1 MTPSRSSTVA
11 ARSPSGV
18 MTRRPRI
25 AVTSPTAHPGII
37 GAHFAPY
44 RAQNAPRV
52 MGTTRLSLAHGDVG
66 AGDARVG
73 GVTDSGQ
80 VPVAE
85 LNGATAATAVGLQ
98 ACASTRWIERMI
110 SGRPYRSMEAL
121 TAASDGVLATWA
133 GRTSSRPWP
142 RIRGSAP
149 GARDTAARRPGRGRN
164 SPGPGTPAR
173 RSRPGCWAGN
183 AAYEERFGRV
193 FLICATGM
201 PAASMLAALQARL
214 GHDPAT
220 EREVVRGE
228 LARSSRSG
236 WPGVSS
242 DRLSAD

>member
-1 MTPSRSSTVA
+1 
-11 ARSPSGV
+11 
-18 MTRRPRI
+18 
-25 AVTSPTAHPGII
+25 
-37 GAHFAPY
+37 
-44 RAQNAPRV
+44 

-85 LNGATAATAVGLQ
+85 LNGATAATAVGLLRP

-110 SGRPYRSMEAL
+110 SGRPYRSLEAL
-121 TAASDGVLATWA
+121 TAASDGVLATLGWPDIEQA
-133 GRTSSRPWP
+133 LAAHP
-142 RIRGSAP
+142 RI
-149 GARDTAARRPGRGRN
+149 GARGAGRGREAAW
-164 SPGPGTPAR
+164 SRQEQSGTRDAGPEVQAGLR
-173 RSRPGCWAGN
+173 AGN
-183 AAYEERFGRV
+183 AAYEERFGHV

-228 LARSSRSG
+228 LTKIVRLRLARSFE
-236 WPGVSS
+236 
-242 DRLSAD
+242 